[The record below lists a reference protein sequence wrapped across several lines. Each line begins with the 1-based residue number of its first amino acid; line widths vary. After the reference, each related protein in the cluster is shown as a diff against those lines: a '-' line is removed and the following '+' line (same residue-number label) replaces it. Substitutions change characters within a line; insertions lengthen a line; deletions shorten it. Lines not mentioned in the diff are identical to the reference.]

1 MRKTNALDI
10 GERTDAI
17 VREYDYGD
25 ERIIVVVDLGA
36 RSGETAVDRVDDS
49 VIAIADGQQY
59 EFDLPAE
66 SGELTANNGILTI
79 TE

>member
-1 MRKTNALDI
+1 MRKTNVLDI
-10 GERTDAI
+10 GERTDVI

-25 ERIIVVVDLGA
+25 ERIVVVDLGA
-36 RSGETAVDRVDDS
+36 RFGETAVDRVDDS

>member
-10 GERTDAI
+10 GEQTDAI

-25 ERIIVVVDLGA
+25 ERIIVVDLGA

-59 EFDLPAE
+59 EFDFPAE
-66 SGELTANNGILTI
+66 SSELTANNGILTI